1 MMKKFITASIL
12 LVLLGACETAPKSS
26 APAAEDAGYS
36 PTTSAVHE
44 GSGSTESNAAAGFA
58 QSANA
63 GKPAAT
69 ASASQAGT
77 AASQGTL
84 VDAIKSQNDEQ
95 IARIAG
101 QLLTQNPND
110 VRALN
115 AMAMYYF
122 KKGKVDAAKF
132 LLNKAIVANPNVG
145 EIHNNMGLI
154 YLSNNERREA
164 IKSFRKALD
173 INGNDGIAAANAGS
187 IYVVE
192 RDYVKAA
199 SALSVAYNHGV
210 RDAKTM
216 NNYAA
221 ALTAVQRFDEAAG
234 VYQSAMKEQNNNREL
249 LLNYAI
255 LLIDHQNKYKEGVE
269 VLNRLKFIGPSAESR
284 NRIIALEN
292 KAKAGV
298 K

>member
-1 MMKKFITASIL
+1 MKKLVAATIFLGL
-12 LVLLGACETAPKSS
+12 LSACETMQKGAHSEEDSS
-26 APAAEDAGYS
+26 YS
-36 PTTSAVHE
+36 PTTN
-44 GSGSTESNAAAGFA
+44 SGEHPSSTESAAAAGFA

-63 GKPAAT
+63 GKPTPAAT
-69 ASASQAGT
+69 SQAG
-77 AASQGTL
+77 AVVSQGSL

-95 IARIAG
+95 ISRVAG

-110 VRALN
+110 IRALN

-122 KKGKVDAAKF
+122 KKGKIDAAKF
-132 LLNKAIVANPNVG
+132 LLNKAVLANPNVG
-145 EIHNNMGLI
+145 EVHNNIGLI

-187 IYVVE
+187 IYVIE

-199 SALSVAYNHGV
+199 SALSVAFNHGI

-216 NNYAA
+216 NNYGA
-221 ALTAVQRFDEAAG
+221 ALTAVQRFDEAAS

-269 VLNRLKFIGPSAESR
+269 VLNRLKFIGPSTESR